1 MSFVVAAPELV
12 QAAAQDLAST
22 RSTLDEAFASAAAPT
37 TAVAAAAQDEVST
50 RVAAL
55 FGAFGQEYQALSAR
69 ATAFHEQF
77 VNTLNAGAGAYV
89 SAEAANT
96 GSIAGPYQTLL
107 ANTATNLQ
115 ALRSV
120 ISANPAPFLR
130 QFLSNQTVYAQTIAA
145 EIETVIQNFPTV
157 LANLPAN
164 IQAAIQA
171 FLAFDPLP
179 YLQHFVNNQ
188 MAYAGI
194 VSMSLQNA
202 ANHFVAGLQALPAA
216 FESAFQALQAGNIS
230 GAVND
235 ITGGFVTL
243 FITGFG
249 TTSTG
254 DVLVAPGLIASVF
267 PTGTVGD
274 LLPILTIPGMMAQNL
289 TNLLPAGSIPAQIS
303 QNFTNVIDTV
313 TDTSITADALIT
325 VKLLPPS
332 IKASLTNTFG
342 LPVALL
348 FDALGGPA
356 NGLNGL
362 VSSATTF
369 ADAVQ
374 TGNAAGAIGALV
386 DAPAVVADDFLNG
399 EETLPIGLDISGFP
413 AVINLPLDGILVP
426 TTPYTASISG
436 LPLLGSITV
445 TAGGTPL
452 SGLVPALLNFLPE
465 ELAAAI
471 AP

>member
-55 FGAFGQEYQALSAR
+55 FGAFGAFGAFGQEYQALSAR

-235 ITGGFVTL
+235 ITGASSLSSSPASVPP
-243 FITGFG
+243 
-249 TTSTG
+249 
-254 DVLVAPGLIASVF
+254 APGMSLS
-267 PTGTVGD
+267 P
-274 LLPILTIPGMMAQNL
+274 PG
-289 TNLLPAGSIPAQIS
+289 
-303 QNFTNVIDTV
+303 
-313 TDTSITADALIT
+313 
-325 VKLLPPS
+325 
-332 IKASLTNTFG
+332 
-342 LPVALL
+342 
-348 FDALGGPA
+348 
-356 NGLNGL
+356 
-362 VSSATTF
+362 
-369 ADAVQ
+369 
-374 TGNAAGAIGALV
+374 
-386 DAPAVVADDFLNG
+386 
-399 EETLPIGLDISGFP
+399 
-413 AVINLPLDGILVP
+413 
-426 TTPYTASISG
+426 
-436 LPLLGSITV
+436 
-445 TAGGTPL
+445 
-452 SGLVPALLNFLPE
+452 
-465 ELAAAI
+465 
-471 AP
+471 